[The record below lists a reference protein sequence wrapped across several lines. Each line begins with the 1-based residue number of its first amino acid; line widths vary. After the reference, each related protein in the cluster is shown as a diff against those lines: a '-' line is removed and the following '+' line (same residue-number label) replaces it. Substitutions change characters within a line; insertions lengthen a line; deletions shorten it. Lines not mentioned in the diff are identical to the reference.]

1 MWRCLQK
8 HLARKGMDRS
18 WSTPRPSHMNF
29 KGPEHGPAGP
39 AGRLERP
46 LAGHAQIAPHCGCD
60 GGVCDPSPTFATVGC
75 EPSPFS
81 ECCSFDPFDCAVRH
95 IARARPGLLGRW
107 QTCASPRGGDL
118 PSPLSSAQAAGAGSK
133 AHVAL
138 LSTLTFVPDSFC
150 SGPVDTT
157 AVSDWESQGC
167 KGGLEPNTTH
177 PPATQTN

>member
-1 MWRCLQK
+1 
-8 HLARKGMDRS
+8 MDRS

-95 IARARPGLLGRW
+95 IARARPGLLGRR
-107 QTCASPRGGDL
+107 QTAGHVPVVICTRGRGWETGTRQGEGVGIQITLGLQPRGRAR
-118 PSPLSSAQAAGAGSK
+118 AQRMWER
-133 AHVAL
+133 
-138 LSTLTFVPDSFC
+138 
-150 SGPVDTT
+150 VD
-157 AVSDWESQGC
+157 G
-167 KGGLEPNTTH
+167 
-177 PPATQTN
+177 